1 MTGSNSTR
9 ESSIDKR
16 DFDAHRPLL
25 RDVDSDRLRQGGS
38 RSRSESRISRRS
50 ANPDGDGD
58 EGGDDGILSD
68 VVEGIVQRD
77 RRKLERDIL
86 RVCSFSWGVVSW

>member
-1 MTGSNSTR
+1 MTGTNSTR

-25 RDVDSDRLRQGGS
+25 GDDEDRARRGGGGF

-50 ANPDGDGD
+50 ANSDRDA
-58 EGGDDGILSD
+58 GGNDGILSD

-86 RVCSFSWGVVSW
+86 RVCSFSWGVISW